1 MKIKVCGMRE
11 ADNIRAVDALGVD
24 YMGFIF
30 YPRSSRYISEIP
42 SFMPERA
49 KRVGVFVD
57 ASTADIID
65 RISSYGLDIVQLH
78 GHESPQQCQNLR
90 QKAEL
95 LLEIGIKIWKAISID
110 SSADLQECEKY
121 LKCVDGFVFD
131 TKCSSY
137 GGSGSKYDWNVLSAY
152 TCPLPFLLSGGI
164 GPDDANKI
172 QTFHHSQFM
181 GIDLNSRFE
190 SAPALKD
197 IEKLDTF
204 IKNIEH

>member
-1 MKIKVCGMRE
+1 MRE

-30 YPRSSRYISEIP
+30 YPRSSRYVTEKPKI
-42 SFMPERA
+42 MPCHA

-57 ASTADIID
+57 ATTADIIA
-65 RISSYGLDIVQLH
+65 RISSYGLHIVQLH
-78 GHESPQQCQNLR
+78 GHESPHQCQELR
-90 QKAEL
+90 QKAEML
-95 LLEIGIKIWKAISID
+95 LGIEIKIWKAISVESI
-110 SSADLQECEKY
+110 ADLQECGKY
-121 LKCVDGFVFD
+121 MQCVDGFVFD

-164 GPDDANKI
+164 GPMDAERI
-172 QTFHHSQFM
+172 RTFHHPQFM

-190 SAPALKD
+190 SAAALKD
-197 IEKLDTF
+197 IKTLDAF
-204 IKNIEH
+204 IKRVSPLNEH

>member
-42 SFMPERA
+42 AFMPEGA
-49 KRVGVFVD
+49 ERVGVFVD
-57 ASTADIID
+57 ASPADIID
-65 RISSYGLDIVQLH
+65 RISSYGLHIVQLH
-78 GHESPQQCQNLR
+78 GHESPQRCQELR
-90 QKAEL
+90 MSADGLFCER
-95 LLEIGIKIWKAISID
+95 IRIWKAISID
-110 SSADLQECEKY
+110 SIGDLQDCGKY
-121 LKCVDGFVFD
+121 VQCVDGFVFD

-152 TCPLPFLLSGGI
+152 TFPLPFLLSGGI
-164 GPDDANKI
+164 GPDDADKI
-172 QTFHHSQFM
+172 RSFHHPAFM

-190 SAPALKD
+190 SAPAVKD
-197 IEKLDTF
+197 IEKLNTF
-204 IKNIEH
+204 IKRIQ